1 MSDRLLNRRAAIA
14 AVLMAAAAVTGQ
26 AMVPTRRMAAL
37 RGPFKLEDLVPSNFA
52 GWRVDNRSVGGIV
65 NPQTEELLNK
75 LYSQILN
82 RVYVDADGHRIMLSI
97 SYGADQA
104 DDDVQLH
111 YPEVCYP
118 AQGYRVNTNRVGEV
132 QTAQGAI
139 HVRRLET
146 QRADVYFEPVTYWTI
161 IGDQQ
166 SLGGWDRKMSEIRH
180 GLKGEIV
187 DGLLFRVSSSERNS
201 EQAFAVQ
208 AGFIR
213 DIVAAMSPSARRQLA
228 GLGPATGGGA

>member
-1 MSDRLLNRRAAIA
+1 
-14 AVLMAAAAVTGQ
+14 MAAGAGAGQ
-26 AMVPTRRMAAL
+26 AMVPTKRMALL
-37 RGPFKLEDLVPSNFA
+37 RGPFKLQEIVPSAFA
-52 GWRVDNRSVGGIV
+52 GWQVDNRTVGGIV

-82 RVYVDADGHRIMLSI
+82 RVFVDAYGHRIMLSVA
-97 SYGADQA
+97 YGADQA

-118 AQGYRVNTNRVGEV
+118 AQGYRVNTNKVGEV
-132 QTAQGAI
+132 TTAQGLI

-146 QRADVYFEPVTYWTI
+146 QRLDQFFEPVTYWTVV
-161 IGDQQ
+161 GDQQ

-187 DGLLFRVSSSERNS
+187 DGLLFRVSSNDRNS
-201 EQAFAVQ
+201 EQAFDVQ

-213 DIVAAMSPSARRQLA
+213 DIVAAMTPQARKQLA
-228 GLGPATGGGA
+228 GLA